1 MVVTG
6 VMNDNIAMSKRIEE
20 KAADNE
26 VRVKDSRKVLA
37 QVEPLAT
44 ALKEY
49 QSYGRKG
56 VVHASMEGV
65 LKSLQEFIDKHG
77 HVNPNDT
84 PPEKGG
90 PPRLQALYVNSIEVP
105 SFAYDK
111 EVGPFQPLSG
121 QRMVRVTVRIPRTEN
136 DSLKSLPQQIVDK
149 FKVLPV
155 PEELKAFYP
164 AEHLFV
170 DAQVKNEVLSEDSY
184 WLIDNTQVD
193 DKTGTFKKIQEERK
207 ISVRILTFECLFA
220 DPSVA
225 PATATT
231 ATATT
236 AAAPAAGN

>member
-1 MVVTG
+1 
-6 VMNDNIAMSKRIEE
+6 MNDNIAMSKRIIE
-20 KAADNE
+20 KADDNE
-26 VRVKDSRKVLA
+26 ARVKDSRKVLA
-37 QVEPLAT
+37 EVEPLAT
-44 ALKEY
+44 TLKGFNA
-49 QSYGRKG
+49 YGRKG
-56 VVHASMEGV
+56 VVHASIEGV

-77 HVNPNDT
+77 HLNPNDI

-90 PPRLQALYVNSIEVP
+90 PPRLQAVYVNSIEVP
-105 SFAYDK
+105 SFAFDK
-111 EVGPFQPLSG
+111 EVGPFQPLAG
-121 QRMVRVTVRIPRTEN
+121 QRLVRVTVRIPRTEN

-164 AEHLFV
+164 ADHLFA
-170 DAQVKNEVLSEDSY
+170 DAQVKNEMLSEDSY

-207 ISVRILTFECLFA
+207 LAVRILTFECHFA

-225 PATATT
+225 PTVATT

-236 AAAPAAGN
+236 AAAPAAGK